1 MIENLNDTKLPG
13 NVTKIDLAAGKT
25 IYLLGTAHVSR
36 ESVEEVKETIKSLKP
51 DTVCVELDEERL
63 QALRNPKM
71 WEKLNLGAALRQG
84 KGPFLMANLVL
95 SAFQRKLGLQTGV
108 KPGEELFEAVNT
120 GENEGAKVVLVD
132 RNIRTTLLRAWRST
146 GFFRKL
152 MLMATMLAS
161 AFETEE
167 IDEDTLAD
175 LKSRD
180 TLSAVMDELGKELP
194 SIKTILIDERDEYM
208 ASGILSAPGSSVV
221 AVVGAGHV
229 PGLTKIIS
237 GDQPSK
243 DVTALD
249 VIPPKSLI
257 SKAIPWL
264 IPAVVV
270 GLFIAGFFFADPAKI
285 KDAALAWVLANGILS
300 SAGALLALGHPLT
313 VISAF
318 IAAPITSLN
327 PTIGAGMVTGVVQA
341 WAGKPSVKDIEDM
354 WEDLSHWK
362 GWWRNRVSRVLLV
375 FLFSSWGSAIGTFV
389 AFKWLKDLI

>member
-1 MIENLNDTKLPG
+1 
-13 NVTKIDLAAGKT
+13 
-25 IYLLGTAHVSR
+25 
-36 ESVEEVKETIKSLKP
+36 
-51 DTVCVELDEERL
+51 
-63 QALRNPKM
+63 
-71 WEKLNLGAALRQG
+71 
-84 KGPFLMANLVL
+84 
-95 SAFQRKLGLQTGV
+95 
-108 KPGEELFEAVNT
+108 
-120 GENEGAKVVLVD
+120 
-132 RNIRTTLLRAWRST
+132 
-146 GFFRKL
+146 

-161 AFETEE
+161 AFESEE
-167 IDEDTLAD
+167 IDEKTLAD

-208 ASGILSAPGSSVV
+208 ASGILSSSGASIV

-237 GDQPSK
+237 GDKPPQ

-249 VIPPKSLI
+249 VIPPKSLV

-264 IPAVVV
+264 IPAIVV
-270 GLFIAGFFFADPAKI
+270 GLFIAGFFFADPTKI

-300 SAGALLALGHPLT
+300 SAGAILAFGHPLT
-313 VISAF
+313 ILSAF

-341 WAGKPSVKDIEDM
+341 WAGKPSVKDIEEM

-375 FLFSSWGSAIGTFV
+375 FLFSSWGSAIGTFL